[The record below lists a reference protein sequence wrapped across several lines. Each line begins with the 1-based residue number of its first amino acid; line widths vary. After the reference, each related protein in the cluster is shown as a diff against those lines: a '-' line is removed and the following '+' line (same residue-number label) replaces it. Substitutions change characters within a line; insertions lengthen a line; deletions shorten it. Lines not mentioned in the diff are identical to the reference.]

1 MVKCP
6 GSPGESWES
15 VGAEGEL
22 RSRRRA
28 VGPPVGE
35 GDGGGAGGRGGSRLG
50 EVMEFPHAALAA
62 VGGPAAA
69 QRDVCRRTR

>member
-1 MVKCP
+1 MVP
-6 GSPGESWES
+6 GIPGRALGEP

-22 RSRRRA
+22 RSRPRG

-50 EVMEFPHAALAA
+50 EVVESPHAALAA

-69 QRDVCRRTR
+69 QRDIRRRTR